1 MSLMDKMMT
10 KIDEIGSSLDGYK
23 VSNRVLDYL
32 KVCESVR
39 EFSNSIMKQT
49 SEHHLAFAPMI
60 NTLFMT
66 DGSTDPRLWLMVY
79 EDLLNDSGMP
89 DVPVEVMLCTQLSL
103 KGKRLYYK
111 GVQEMINDDGEMYE
125 HTYGLALAGIEE
137 DWWEHDDLASLPPRD
152 KHAAKAMAATSM
164 MDGMMDEIMS
174 MFDADDGPDEGWFV

>member
-1 MSLMDKMMT
+1 M
-10 KIDEIGSSLDGYK
+10 
-23 VSNRVLDYL
+23 
-32 KVCESVR
+32 
-39 EFSNSIMKQT
+39 
-49 SEHHLAFAPMI
+49 
-60 NTLFMT
+60 
-66 DGSTDPRLWLMVY
+66 
-79 EDLLNDSGMP
+79 NDSGMP